1 VFRLQ
6 VTLFGDPTLQRQ
18 ASPTLLQSV
27 LPGKV
32 ASPPPPSVVPPKHAA
47 HDAVMHTPR
56 SGLVAASVPQDW
68 ASTPPAQLAS
78 EVVQLDAPQQAA
90 TCPAH
95 ALAMHAPQTV
105 PSPEKWHAVV
115 R

>member
-1 VFRLQ
+1 VNWLHTTPFA
-6 VTLFGDPTLQRQ
+6 DPTLQRHE
-18 ASPTLLQSV
+18 SPTLLQSV
-27 LPGKV
+27 LPGRL
-32 ASPPPPSVVPPKHAA
+32 ASPPPPSVLPPKHAEQ
-47 HDAVMHTPR
+47 DAVMHTPR
-56 SGLVAASVPQDW
+56 SGSAAASAPHDC

-78 EVVQLDAPQQAA
+78 EVVQLDAPQQDA

-105 PSPEKWHAVV
+105 PSPEKWHAAD